1 MSKIVTIFG
10 GAGFVGRYIAQR
22 LAQDGWSVRV
32 ASRTASVAPTSD
44 MAGQITAVKG
54 NILNDASVK
63 DALQGA
69 EAVVNCV
76 GTFDAGGANNFNAV
90 QHEGAAR
97 IARLAASTGVQRM
110 VHLSAIGAD
119 LSGTSIYAK
128 TKGQGEVT
136 VRKHMPE
143 AVILRPSV
151 VFGPEDQFFNRFAA
165 MSRFNPVLPIS
176 GGETKFQPVYVDD
189 VAQAAVAG
197 VVGTAEAGIY
207 ELGGPDVESFRA
219 LMQRMLDVLDRS
231 RVIFDMPS
239 PLAGLMA
246 FGFDTLETVTG
257 RLFKNTLL
265 TRDQLKSLAF
275 DNVVTGERGTFEDL
289 GIAPRAMADI
299 LPLYVGVPAEQV
311 DPRAIAQTAAQD
323 G

>member
-1 MSKIVTIFG
+1 
-10 GAGFVGRYIAQR
+10 
-22 LAQDGWSVRV
+22 
-32 ASRTASVAPTSD
+32 
-44 MAGQITAVKG
+44 
-54 NILNDASVK
+54 
-63 DALQGA
+63 
-69 EAVVNCV
+69 
-76 GTFDAGGANNFNAV
+76 
-90 QHEGAAR
+90 EGAAR

-239 PLAGLMA
+239 PLASLMA